1 MAGIAGIISQH
12 GKIATDS
19 TEQLRNM
26 LKLMR
31 HRGPDNSIIRTLID
45 DRGALG
51 ANEINLTPTTTY
63 CTALEETPYILFDG
77 ELYND
82 RPKGQSDIELFKE
95 YYEKYERD
103 CFSLLDGNFSC
114 AIVEKDDEV
123 ILARD
128 HVGPRPLFYGS
139 DNSTFYFSTEMK
151 GLVNHVQFNI
161 QELSPGCLYSTRK
174 GVKEF
179 KPFSPE
185 LPEVGDLKETARTL
199 RELLIEAVQIRMD
212 GVGGIAMSGGLDS
225 SIVAVIAKEFNPD
238 LQLFTGTVD
247 NRPGPD
253 LENAKLMAEYLG
265 MKHHIYNI
273 SYKDIIDFVSD
284 SVWYLES
291 FDGDQVNGMISNYHV
306 SKMAK
311 EHVNIVL
318 VGEGADELFGG
329 YRMVLKNPRVKTD
342 EHRERLARRLLEIS
356 YNTALGRLDRG
367 WMANAVAYRAP
378 FLDSKVVAFSHKIPM
393 KWKIYG
399 EKQVEKFIL
408 REAFRDMLPEK
419 IANREKLRFSMGVG
433 IDDVM
438 DEIIMKKIDPEEIK
452 ERPKAAYGMP
462 FDSFKELYYY
472 NEFLRVFPPSYEKQ
486 IIRWDPFK

>member
-103 CFSLLDGNFSC
+103 CFSLLNGNFSC

-179 KPFSPE
+179 KPFSPD
-185 LPEVGDLKETARTL
+185 LPEVGDLK
-199 RELLIEAVQIRMD
+199 ELLIEAVQIRMD

-273 SYKDIIDFVSD
+273 SYEDIIDFVSD